1 MGNILTCIRN
11 MFAKT
16 GLAFSGDKNKD
27 CQISRFLLLVNI
39 KVIKFAGLYYGDF
52 SL

>member
-1 MGNILTCIRN
+1 MGNILTCKRN

-27 CQISRFLLLVNI
+27 CQISRFLLLVNTM
-39 KVIKFAGLYYGDF
+39 VIMFDGLYCGDF